1 MTDSREVKIADF
13 LKRIKRPIRLDDD
26 KEYKLVTVK
35 MHHKGVVLREK
46 KLGKNIGSN
55 MYQVQTGDFILSG
68 IDARNGAFGIVPDEL
83 DGAIV
88 TNDFWYFEIDEEIID
103 KHFFLE
109 LTSTSWFDDICK
121 KGSDG
126 TTQRIRL
133 QKDKFFNQT
142 IILPSIKAQKPFI
155 KKFLNTKSLNSEL
168 NAEMNRQTDLLT
180 KLRQSILQEAI
191 EGKLTVQWR
200 RENPDIESVSKLLE
214 RIRVEKDRLIKEK
227 KIKKEK
233 PLSKINDD
241 EIPFDVPDSWG
252 WIRLG
257 DVGFSF
263 RGKSPKYA
271 EKSDCFAINQKCV
284 RWGYLDL
291 KFSKKI
297 SQEWFSSIE
306 NFSLTKKNDILINST
321 GEGTIGRAAIVESES
336 EGLIYDS
343 HVLLFRSLIMP
354 SVYALHCINSQFG
367 QTQID
372 DSKGAKTTKQTELGV
387 DKLINLKLP
396 IPPFEEQKVLVK
408 KIENFFTLCDEL
420 EQQINDSKVNAE
432 MLMQVVLKEAFEG

>member
-1 MTDSREVKIADF
+1 MTDLREVKIGDF
-13 LKRIKRPIRLDDD
+13 LKRIKRPIRLEND

-55 MYQVQTGDFILSG
+55 MYQVRTGDFILSG

-83 DGAIV
+83 DEAIV

-126 TTQRIRL
+126 MTQRIRL

-142 IILPSIKAQKPFI
+142 IILPSMKAQKPFI

-168 NAEMNRQTDLLT
+168 NSEMNRQTGLLA

-191 EGKLTVQWR
+191 EGKLTAQWR
-200 RENPDIESVSKLLE
+200 KENSSVEPASKLLE
-214 RIRVEKDRLIKEK
+214 KIRAEKEQLIKEK
-227 KIKKEK
+227 KIKREK
-233 PLSKINDD
+233 PLPAINED
-241 EIPFDVPDSWG
+241 EIPFDVPDSWK

-257 DVGFSF
+257 EIGFSF

-271 EKSDCFAINQKCV
+271 EESDYFAINQKCV

-291 KFSKKI
+291 EFSKKI
-297 SQEWFSSIE
+297 SQEWFLSIG

-343 HVLLFRSLIMP
+343 HVLLFRSLIIP
-354 SVYALHCINSQFG
+354 SLYALHCINGQFG

-387 DKLINLKLP
+387 DKLINLRLP
-396 IPPFEEQKVLVK
+396 MPPLEEQVLIVK
-408 KIENFFTLCDEL
+408 KIENLFALCDVL
-420 EQQINDSKVNAE
+420 AQQINESKINAE
-432 MLMQVVLKEAFEG
+432 MLMQSVLKEAFEE